1 MAPKGL
7 SAKFTHIYTN
17 SGELKSTILK
27 EWDEKISTH
36 IEKDKFLPIK
46 VH

>member
-7 SAKFTHIYTN
+7 SAKFALLYTN
-17 SGELKSTILK
+17 SEELKRTILR
-27 EWDEKISTH
+27 EWDEKSLH
-36 IEKDKFLPIK
+36 ILKKEKFLPIK